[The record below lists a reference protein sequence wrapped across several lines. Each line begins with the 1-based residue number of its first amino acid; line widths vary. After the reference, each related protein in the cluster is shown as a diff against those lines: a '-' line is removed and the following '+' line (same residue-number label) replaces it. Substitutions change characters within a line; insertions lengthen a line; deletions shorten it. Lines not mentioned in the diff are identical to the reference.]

1 MRRPSTQWIG
11 PKRRGR
17 KSDLRGG
24 HACAGLVPG
33 AESPIGSAGAGS
45 PERAGCRQGDPTI
58 ALAEIAYLYDR
69 KRVRISV
76 PAVLAHVAR
85 APRCTI
91 YSLDETVI
99 ERMPAGLNI
108 HDALIVATALVFRD
122 VLGRETTVV
131 TRDAEIT
138 ASGLVD
144 VVW

>member
-1 MRRPSTQWIG
+1 VTYVVDTHALVWFLEQNRRLG
-11 PKRRGR
+11 P
-17 KSDLRGG
+17 
-24 HACAGLVPG
+24 
-33 AESPIGSAGAGS
+33 
-45 PERAGCRQGDPTI
+45 RARAALSEQDADKVIPTI

-91 YSLDETVI
+91 YSLDETVV
-99 ERMPAGLNI
+99 ERMPTGLNI

-122 VLGRETTVV
+122 VLGRKTAAV

-138 ASGLVD
+138 ASGLID